1 MSVNEQE
8 GFVLCSHSSSV
19 SSLSF
24 LGGWLRDGWV
34 RGPVS
39 VIAGLDC
46 GEAPAL
52 CWVLGAGA
60 VPYSGIAG
68 CVERVLPHM

>member
-24 LGGWLRDGWV
+24 LGGWLGDGWV
-34 RGPVS
+34 GGLVS
-39 VIAGLDC
+39 VVAG
-46 GEAPAL
+46 
-52 CWVLGAGA
+52 
-60 VPYSGIAG
+60 
-68 CVERVLPHM
+68 

>member
-19 SSLSF
+19 SSLGF
-24 LGGWLRDGWV
+24 LGGWLGDGWV
-34 RGPVS
+34 GGAS
-39 VIAGLDC
+39 FGGYGLEPC

-52 CWVLGAGA
+52 CWVLALCW
-60 VPYSGIAG
+60 VPALCHIA
-68 CVERVLPHM
+68 E